1 MTAAF
6 FDMPPVLIVG
16 AGPTG
21 LAAAMS
27 LARARIPVRLIDKAA
42 RPDPHSRAIGIQART
57 LELLEQHRLIEPFLE
72 LGHRARAANLYSNGQ
87 RLARLDFDPLQTRY
101 PYLLFLDQSVTE
113 RLLTGHLA
121 TLGVEVERGV
131 ELAMFSQGSAG
142 INATLQRSNG
152 HTETLHPSYM
162 IAADGAHSGIRRR
175 LGMNFAG
182 KTFEQT
188 FLLADLTADTDW
200 PDDEFHIFASG
211 DGLAALFPMGKDRY
225 RLIADH
231 PPLEGAGDAA
241 ADAAADREA
250 APRAAG
256 SAAAAAAADADS
268 TTEAHASSTA
278 AATHGASSQASARG
292 AAHTAPAEARVSP
305 QAGELHPHAPHAA
318 PDSSNPS
325 ARPHAQISAPAPSLD
340 ACRALAAARV
350 HRPLALT
357 DLRWSGYFHLNSRMV
372 EQLRVGRV
380 FLAGDSAHVHS
391 PAGAQGMNTG
401 IQEAFNLGWKIARVL
416 SGGAPERLLDTYHLE
431 RHPIEREVLRQSS
444 FMMHMAEADHGPL
457 KLLRD
462 RVMPVLASLGP
473 LRDAARLQISE
484 LAIQYRRSP
493 LTLERVLDGGPR
505 AGERAPDALVHVVD
519 GPLGRAPGTGCVF
532 DLHDPAF
539 FSLFVLVAP
548 DTADDVPH
556 DKPEPALRRKPVRAV
571 DIDRFIAD
579 VDALLPGAVRIW
591 RVTDALGE
599 GGGPLLAEAY
609 GRTRPS
615 FYLVRPDGYVCARG
629 RVSSDLHGLL
639 RHCEAWFAKG
649 AVPEPPTPLT

>member
-57 LELLEQHRLIEPFLE
+57 LELLEQHRLIEPFLD
-72 LGHRARAANLYSNGQ
+72 LGHRARAANLYSDGQ

-113 RLLTGHLA
+113 RLLTEHLA
-121 TLGVEVERGV
+121 TLGVEIERGV

-162 IAADGAHSGIRRR
+162 IAADGAHSGIRHR
-175 LGMNFAG
+175 LAMNFAG

-188 FLLADLTADTDW
+188 FLLADLMADTDW

-211 DGLAALFPMGKDRY
+211 DGLAALFPMGKGRY

-231 PPLEGAGDAA
+231 PALDGAAEVA
-241 ADAAADREA
+241 ADGTDKASHAA
-250 APRAAG
+250 
-256 SAAAAAAADADS
+256 SAAAAGDADS
-268 TTEAHASSTA
+268 TSEAHASA
-278 AATHGASSQASARG
+278 AHEAASQASAHS
-292 AAHTAPAEARVSP
+292 AA
-305 QAGELHPHAPHAA
+305 QAQSHMSLRPGDPRAHHAA
-318 PDSSNPS
+318 PEPSDLS
-325 ARPHAQISAPAPSLD
+325 ARPHTQKAAPAPSLD
-340 ACRALAAARV
+340 ACRMLAAARV
-350 HRPLALT
+350 HHSLALT
-357 DLRWSGYFHLNSRMV
+357 DLKWSGYFHLNSRMV
-372 EQLRVGRV
+372 EQLRVNRV

-416 SGGAPERLLDTYHLE
+416 RGAPERLLDTYHLE

-444 FMMHMAEADHGPL
+444 FITHMAEADHGPL

-548 DTADDVPH
+548 ETADDLTH
-556 DKPEPALRRKPVRAV
+556 DKPEPALRRKPVRTA

-579 VDALLPGAVRIW
+579 VDALLPGGLRIW
-591 RVTDALGE
+591 RVTDAVGE
-599 GGGPLLAEAY
+599 GGPLLADAY
-609 GRTRPS
+609 GRTRPC

-639 RHCEAWFAKG
+639 RHCESWFAKG
-649 AVPEPPTPLT
+649 AEPERPTPLT